1 MLSLDE
7 CRIAL
12 GSLADNKSDDEI
24 ARVRE
29 QAAAIA
35 RIVIRT
41 YFGASSEPSSYG
53 DAAAPLGGE
62 PNSLV
67 EQNDGSELNRHK
79 RRRHRRRVRRRP
91 IGQAANSDRGRRL
104 RGESTMPT

>member
-1 MLSLDE
+1 MLSLHE

-24 ARVRE
+24 ATMRE

-41 YFGASSEPSSYG
+41 YFGASGEPSSYG
-53 DAAAPLGGE
+53 DAAAPLGGA
-62 PNSLV
+62 PDSLV
-67 EQNDGSELNRHK
+67 EQNDGSDVRRRES
-79 RRRHRRRVRRRP
+79 RRHRR
-91 IGQAANSDRGRRL
+91 
-104 RGESTMPT
+104 E